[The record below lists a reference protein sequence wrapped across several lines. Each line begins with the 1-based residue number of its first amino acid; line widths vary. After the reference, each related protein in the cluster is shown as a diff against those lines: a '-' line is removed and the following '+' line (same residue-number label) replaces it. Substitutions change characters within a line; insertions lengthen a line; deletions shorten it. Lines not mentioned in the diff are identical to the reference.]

1 MKILFIDDT
10 HPILYSIFEKMGWEI
25 DVKNKE
31 SKEEIELELEQY
43 QGIIVRSRFVLDA
56 NFIYKATNLKFIG
69 RPGAGLEN
77 IDVAFA
83 NKQGVKV
90 FRSPEGN
97 QDSVAEHALGMLLML
112 FNKLQ
117 QANNQVKSGIWD
129 RKANWG
135 IELKGKTVGLIG
147 YGYMGK
153 AIAKRF
159 SGFGVNCITYDKYL
173 TNYGDDYAKEVSLE
187 ELYETAEVVSL
198 HSPLSKENIG
208 LINTEYLNKFKN
220 PIYLINT
227 ARGQSLVLDDM
238 VKALQSGRVLG
249 ACLDVLE
256 YEKTSFESMF
266 KEERTDAFNFLSK
279 AESVILS
286 PHIAGWTEE
295 SNVKIAQYLGEK
307 IAEYFK

>member
-1 MKILFIDDT
+1 MKVLFIDDT

-25 DVKNKE
+25 VVKNKE
-31 SKEEIELELEQY
+31 TKEEIESELNQY
-43 QGIIVRSRFVLDA
+43 QGIIIRSRFVLDA
-56 NFIYKATNLKFIG
+56 NFIAKATNLKFIG

-83 NKQGVKV
+83 EKQGIKV

-97 QDSVAEHALGMLLML
+97 QDSVSEHALGMLLML

-117 QANNQVKSGIWD
+117 QANNQVKQGVWD

-159 SGFGVNCITYDKYL
+159 SGFGVNCIAYDKYL
-173 TNYGDDYAKEVSLE
+173 TNYGDEFAKEVSLE

-198 HSPLSKENIG
+198 HSPLSEENLG
-208 LINTEYLNKFKN
+208 LINIEYLNKFKN

-227 ARGQSLVLDDM
+227 ARGQSLVLDDL
-238 VKALQSGRVLG
+238 VKVLQSGRVLG

-266 KEERTDAFNFLSK
+266 KEEKTDAFNYLSK
-279 AESVILS
+279 AENVILS
-286 PHIAGWTEE
+286 PHVAGWTEQ
-295 SNVKIAQYLGEK
+295 SNVKIAQFLGEK
-307 IAEYFK
+307 IAKHFN